1 LSANVKSKPMR
12 RVIQILFV
20 FIIIIL
26 GYLIVDSIMEP
37 IRFNQEVERREKATI
52 DRLVDIREA
61 QKAYKDIYKRYTSS
75 FDTLI
80 AFLDTGSFAVVKA
93 IGTIPEEW
101 LEELG
106 FDKARE
112 RALKEGVISREVTRV
127 PVLDSLFGPTYPVDS
142 LRYVP
147 NTDGVEF
154 TMESGELLTSSN
166 LLVQVVEVSVLYDD
180 LLAGLDK
187 QLVVN
192 YKDERMKIVG
202 FEGVKF
208 GSLEEGTLTGNWE

>member
-1 LSANVKSKPMR
+1 MR

-20 FIIIIL
+20 LIIIVL
-26 GYLIVDSIMEP
+26 GYLIVESIMEP
-37 IRFNQEVERREKATI
+37 IRFNQDVEQRENATI
-52 DRLVDIREA
+52 ARLIDIREA
-61 QKAYKDIYKRYTSS
+61 QKAYKDIYKVYTGS

-80 AFLDTGSFAVVKA
+80 AFCDTGTFPVVKA
-93 IGTIPEEW
+93 IGEIPEEW

-106 FDKARE
+106 FEKARE
-112 RALKEGVISREVTRV
+112 RALKEGVISRETTKV
-127 PVLDSLFGPTYPVDS
+127 PVMDSLFGRGYAIDS

-147 NTDGVEF
+147 YCEGVTF
-154 TMESGELLTSSN
+154 NMESGEILTSSN

-180 LLAGLDK
+180 LLAGLDE
-187 QLVVN
+187 QLIVN

>member
-1 LSANVKSKPMR
+1 MR
-12 RVIQILFV
+12 KVIQVLFV

-26 GYLIVDSIMEP
+26 GYLIVESIMEP
-37 IRFNQEVERREKATI
+37 IRFNQEVEQREQATI

-61 QKAYKDIYKRYTSS
+61 QKAYKDIFRRYTGS

-80 AFLDTGSFAVVKA
+80 AFLDTGHFAVVKA
-93 IGTIPEEW
+93 IGTVPEEW
-101 LEELG
+101 LEQFGREE
-106 FDKARE
+106 ARE
-112 RALKEGVISREVTRV
+112 RALREGIIVREVTQV
-127 PVLDSLFGPTYPVDS
+127 PVKDSLFKRDYPIDS

-147 NTDGVEF
+147 YTDGVEF
-154 TMESGELLTSSN
+154 TMESSQFLTSSN
-166 LLVQVVEVSVLYDD
+166 LNVQVVEVSVHYDD
-180 LLAGLDK
+180 LLAGMDK

>member
-1 LSANVKSKPMR
+1 MR

-20 FIIIIL
+20 LIIIAL

-37 IRFNQEVERREKATI
+37 IRFNQEVKTRERATI
-52 DRLVDIREA
+52 NRLIDIREA
-61 QKAYKDIYKRYTSS
+61 QKAYKDVYKQYTGN

-80 AFLDTGSFAVVKA
+80 AFIDTGSFTVVKA
-93 IGTIPEEW
+93 DGDIPEEW
-101 LEELG
+101 LDELG
-106 FDKARE
+106 FEKARE
-112 RALKEGVISREVTRV
+112 KALAEGVISREPIQV
-127 PVLDSLFGPTYPVDS
+127 PVLDSLFNQGFATDS

-147 NTDGVEF
+147 F
-154 TMESGELLTSSN
+154 TEGITFEMDAGELLTSSN
-166 LLVQVVEVSVLYDD
+166 LTVQVVETFCLYDD
-180 LLAGLDK
+180 LLNEMDR

-208 GSLEEGTLTGNWE
+208 GSMEEGTLTGNWE

>member
-1 LSANVKSKPMR
+1 MR

-20 FIIIIL
+20 LIIIVL
-26 GYLIVDSIMEP
+26 GYLIVESIMEP
-37 IRFNQEVERREKATI
+37 IRFNQEVETREQATI
-52 DRLVDIREA
+52 DRLIDIREA
-61 QKAYKDIYKRYTSS
+61 QKAYKDVFKKYTAS

-80 AFLDTGSFAVVKA
+80 AFIDTGAFTVVKA
-93 IGTIPEEW
+93 IGDIPEDW
-101 LEELG
+101 LDELG

-112 RALKEGVISREVTRV
+112 KALSEGVISRENTYV
-127 PVLDSLFGPTYPVDS
+127 PVLDSLFHVGFATDS

-147 NTDGVEF
+147 FTEGITF
-154 TMESGELLTSSN
+154 TMASGSLLTSSN
-166 LLVQVVEVSVLYDD
+166 LTVQVVETFCIYDD
-180 LLAGLDK
+180 LLNGMDR

-192 YKDERMKIVG
+192 YKDERMKIAG

>member
-1 LSANVKSKPMR
+1 MR

-20 FIIIIL
+20 LIIIVL
-26 GYLIVDSIMEP
+26 GYLIVESVMEP
-37 IRFNQEVERREKATI
+37 IRFNQEVETREHATI
-52 DRLVDIREA
+52 NRLIDIRDA
-61 QKAYKDIYKRYTSS
+61 QKAYKDVYRQYTSS

-80 AFLDTGSFAVVKA
+80 AFVDTGSFTVVKA
-93 IGTIPEEW
+93 IGDIPEDW
-101 LEELG
+101 LDELG

-112 RALKEGVISREVTRV
+112 KALSEGVISRENTFV
-127 PVLDSLFGPTYPVDS
+127 PVLDSLFHEGFATDS

-147 NTDGVEF
+147 F
-154 TMESGELLTSSN
+154 TEGITFAMESGKLLTSSN
-166 LLVQVVEVSVLYDD
+166 LTVQVIVTFCLYDD
-180 LLAGLDK
+180 LLKGMDR

-208 GSLEEGTLTGNWE
+208 GSMEEGTLTGNWE

>member
-1 LSANVKSKPMR
+1 MR

-20 FIIIIL
+20 LIIIVL
-26 GYLIVDSIMEP
+26 GYLIVESIMEP
-37 IRFNQEVERREKATI
+37 IRFNQEVETRERATI
-52 DRLVDIREA
+52 DRLIDIREA
-61 QKAYKDIYKRYTSS
+61 QKAYKDVYKKYTSS

-80 AFLDTGSFAVVKA
+80 AFVDTGSFTLIKA
-93 IGTIPEEW
+93 EGDIPEDW
-101 LEELG
+101 LDELG

-112 RALKEGVISREVTRV
+112 KALKEGVISREPIEV
-127 PVLDSLFGPTYPVDS
+127 PVLDSLFNSGFATDS

-147 NTDGVEF
+147 FTEDVTF
-154 TMESGELLTSSN
+154 TMASGSLLTSSN
-166 LLVQVVEVSVLYDD
+166 LTVQVVEVFCLYDN
-180 LLAGLDK
+180 LLNGMDG

-208 GSLEEGTLTGNWE
+208 GSMEEGTLTGNWE

>member
-1 LSANVKSKPMR
+1 
-12 RVIQILFV
+12 V

-26 GYLIVDSIMEP
+26 GYLIVESIMEP
-37 IRFNQEVERREKATI
+37 IRFNQEVERREQATI
-52 DRLVDIREA
+52 NRLVDIREA
-61 QKAYKDIYKRYTSS
+61 QKAYKDIYRRYTSS

-80 AFLDTGSFAVVKA
+80 AFLDTGTFSVVKA
-93 IGTIPEEW
+93 IGTVPEEW

-106 FDKARE
+106 RDRARE
-112 RALKEGVISREVTRV
+112 RALNEGIIVREVTKV
-127 PVLDSLFGPTYPVDS
+127 PVQDSLFRPGYPIDS

-147 NTDGVEF
+147 FTEGVEF
-154 TMESGELLTSSN
+154 TMESSQILTSSN
-166 LLVQVVEVSVLYDD
+166 LNVQVVEVSVLYDD
-180 LLAGLDK
+180 LLAGMDK